1 MSTISVGRREQR
13 RLPLLA
19 LFGAN
24 GISLLG
30 NQLSYIA
37 VPWFVLATT
46 GSAARTGLV
55 GFFGLLPL
63 LLGGVLGGAITDRLG
78 FRRTSVAADLG
89 SGLALALIPLLHST
103 IGLAYWQLLVLVFC
117 RGLLNTPG
125 GTARQGLLPELTVAS
140 GYGRERVNAAFQ
152 GLNSLATLLG
162 APLAGLLIV
171 TLGPS
176 NVLWLDVLS
185 YSASALIVL
194 LMIPTRY
201 AAAAQMPIQGR
212 GLGLSAGFTF
222 IRRDPAIF
230 TLLLAGTAINFF
242 AVPLG
247 GVILPV
253 YTARVLD
260 GPLALGTIFAL
271 TGIGGLVGTALFG
284 VFGPRLP
291 RRALFIGAFFLS
303 SAPFWTLTAMAS
315 FIPTAAAMFMNSLAI
330 APLGPLLITI
340 LQERIPPEL
349 RGRVFGMMT
358 AMMFAASPLGLLI
371 AGVGIDAVWLRAT
384 LLLSTVGYLII
395 CVIVARAAALRDL
408 DCQRGRSPH
417 PQQLPGDTPPAG

>member
-103 IGLAYWQLLVLVFC
+103 VGLAYWQLLVLVFC

-185 YSASALIVL
+185 YSSSALIVL

-253 YTARVLD
+253 YAARVLD

-291 RRALFIGAFFLS
+291 RPLHRSLF
-303 SAPFWTLTAMAS
+303 
-315 FIPTAAAMFMNSLAI
+315 
-330 APLGPLLITI
+330 
-340 LQERIPPEL
+340 
-349 RGRVFGMMT
+349 
-358 AMMFAASPLGLLI
+358 
-371 AGVGIDAVWLRAT
+371 
-384 LLLSTVGYLII
+384 
-395 CVIVARAAALRDL
+395 
-408 DCQRGRSPH
+408 
-417 PQQLPGDTPPAG
+417 PQ

>member
-1 MSTISVGRREQR
+1 MNTISVGQQEQR

-63 LLGGVLGGAITDRLG
+63 LIGGIVGGALTDRLG
-78 FRRTSVAADLG
+78 FRRTSVIADLG
-89 SGLALALIPLLHST
+89 SALVLALIPFLHST
-103 IGLAYWQLLVLVFC
+103 IGLAYWQLLALVFC
-117 RGLLNTPG
+117 RGLINTPG
-125 GTARQGLLPELTVAS
+125 GTARQGLLPDLTSAS
-140 GYGRERVNAAFQ
+140 GFGRERVNAAFQ
-152 GLNSLATLLG
+152 GLGSLATLLG

-185 YSASALIVL
+185 YVLSALIVL
-194 LMIPTRY
+194 LLIPTRY
-201 AAAAQMPIQGR
+201 ASATQRQNL
-212 GLGLSAGFTF
+212 GLGLSAGFAF
-222 IRRDPAIF
+222 IRHDPTIF

-247 GVILPV
+247 GVILPF
-253 YTARVLD
+253 YAAHVLD
-260 GPLALGTIFAL
+260 GPLALGAIFAL
-271 TGIGGLVGTALFG
+271 TGIGGLIGTALFG

-303 SAPFWTLTAMAS
+303 SAPFWTLTAMAA
-315 FIPTAAAMFMNSLAI
+315 FVPTAAAMFVNSLAI

-340 LQERIPPEL
+340 LQERIPAEL
-349 RGRVFGMMT
+349 RGRVFGVMT

-371 AGVGIDAVWLRAT
+371 AGVGIDMVGLRPT
-384 LLLSTVGYLII
+384 LLLATVGYLMI
-395 CVIVARAAALRDL
+395 CAIVARAAALRDL
-408 DCQRGRSPH
+408 NGQHGQSTH
-417 PQQLPGDTPPAG
+417 TQQLSAGVPPAG